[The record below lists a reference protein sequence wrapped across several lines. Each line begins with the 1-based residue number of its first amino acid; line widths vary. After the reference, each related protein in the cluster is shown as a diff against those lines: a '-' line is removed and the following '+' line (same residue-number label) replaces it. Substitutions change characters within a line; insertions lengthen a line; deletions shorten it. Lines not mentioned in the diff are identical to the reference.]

1 MKGSYCLCI
10 NVSSDIEVSVGALG
24 AIKFPAG
31 SYIYVG
37 SALNSLE
44 PRLRRHMKTSTGQH
58 KVTHW
63 HIDYLLRN
71 PNASLKSIYVKRGD
85 ERLECRIADMVAGY
99 GEPVPRFGCSDC
111 KCQSHLYRV
120 DEFSFLGER
129 GMTPISL
136 PGLLNRKY

>member
-24 AIKFPAG
+24 EIRFPAG
-31 SYIYVG
+31 RYIYVG

-44 PRLRRHMKTSTGQH
+44 PRLRRHLKTSTGQH

-63 HIDYLLRN
+63 HIDYLLRS
-71 PNASLKSIYVKRGD
+71 PHASLESIFVKTGF
-85 ERLECRIADMVAGY
+85 EKLECRIAAMVASH

-111 KCQSHLYRV
+111 KCKSHLYSV
-120 DEFSFLGER
+120 EEFSFLGER
-129 GMTPISL
+129 GMNPVSL
-136 PGLLNRKY
+136 PGLLNRQN